1 MGIKITIPK
10 DFGGELKQLPEDTY
24 EAVLQDLFGGIS
36 QAKKPKITVKW
47 LIQSEYS
54 GEKGKDYES
63 TIGQNVLESYSLQE
77 NAMWK
82 LNSLYKQVTDENLP
96 HQDFEMD
103 ELVNFLKDALKGQEF
118 KIDVQD
124 SDDGKRSQVGQVL
137 YAPSRRSKSKK
148 R

>member
-10 DFGGELKQLPEDTY
+10 DFGGELKKLPEDTY
-24 EAVLQDLFGGIS
+24 EAVLQDLFGGLS

-54 GEKGKDYES
+54 GDHGKDYES

-82 LNSLYKQVTDENLP
+82 LNGLYKQVTGDNLP
-96 HQDFEMD
+96 HKDFEME
-103 ELVNFLKDALKGQEF
+103 ELVEFLKDALKGQEF
-118 KIDVQD
+118 AIDVQD
-124 SDDGKRSQVGQVL
+124 SEDGKRSQVGTVL
-137 YAPSRRSKSKK
+137 YSPSRKSARKK